1 MHCDL
6 VIFNHEVIAA
16 LHVMVNCIYAN
27 HIKIQSTTIG
37 YTNGFS
43 SFIKWFHSEI
53 QRNMAVKLL

>member
-16 LHVMVNCIYAN
+16 LHGMVNCMYAN

-37 YTNGFS
+37 YTNVFS
-43 SFIKWFHSEI
+43 SFIKRFHSEI
-53 QRNMAVKLL
+53 HRNMAVELL